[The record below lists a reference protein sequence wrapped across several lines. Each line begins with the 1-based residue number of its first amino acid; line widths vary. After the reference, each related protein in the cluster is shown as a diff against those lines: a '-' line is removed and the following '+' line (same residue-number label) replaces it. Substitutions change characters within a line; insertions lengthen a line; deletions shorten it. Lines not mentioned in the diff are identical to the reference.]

1 MPGRRG
7 NMSKVWF
14 ITGASRGFGRIW
26 AEAALERGDK
36 VAATARN
43 VDSVADLKKRFGDA
57 VLPLQMD
64 VTDAARVP
72 EAVQKAFE
80 HFGRIDVLVNNAGY
94 SLIATTEE
102 ATDEQIADLFDANY
116 TGVVRVLRA
125 ALPLMRQ
132 QGSGHILGVTSSLGV
147 VPAPLI
153 GVYAA
158 TKAAAECLHES
169 LAKEVAQF
177 GIKVTMIEP
186 GAYATEFG
194 KSATRANPLEVYD
207 TFRKDFMAG
216 LMKLERGNPQATSEA
231 LFKVVDAEQ
240 PPLRFILGSTTLP
253 QIRST
258 YADRLAIWEAW
269 QAVSDAAQ

>member
-1 MPGRRG
+1 
-7 NMSKVWF
+7 MSKVWL

-26 AEAALERGDK
+26 AEAALQRGDK
-36 VAATARN
+36 VVATARN
-43 VDSVADLKKRFGDA
+43 LESVADFTERFGNA
-57 VLPLQMD
+57 VLPLQLD

-72 EAVQKAFE
+72 EAVKKAFNR
-80 HFGRIDVLVNNAGY
+80 FGRIDVLVNNAGY

-116 TGVVRVLRA
+116 IGVVRVLRA
-125 ALPLMRQ
+125 ALPLLRQ

-158 TKAAAECLHES
+158 TKAAAESLHES

-194 KSATRANPLEVYD
+194 KSATRAVPLEVYD
-207 TFRKDFMAG
+207 AFRRDFMAA
-216 LMKLERGNPQATSEA
+216 LMKLERENPKATVEA

-240 PPLRFILGSTTLP
+240 PPLRLILGSTTLP

-258 YADRLAIWEAW
+258 YADRFATWEAW